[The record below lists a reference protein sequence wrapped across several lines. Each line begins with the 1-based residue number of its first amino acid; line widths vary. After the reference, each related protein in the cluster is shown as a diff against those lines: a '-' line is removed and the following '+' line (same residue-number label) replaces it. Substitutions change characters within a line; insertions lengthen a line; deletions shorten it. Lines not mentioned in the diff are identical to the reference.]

1 MTPEGQDLL
10 LRGGDALGLDLT
22 PHLPAFAELLRL
34 LLEGTPAPISQPSR
48 KNPTSS
54 SNTLWIR

>member
-34 LLEGTPAPISQPSR
+34 LLEGSTR
-48 KNPTSS
+48 TSS
-54 SNTLWIR
+54 SNTSWIR